1 MIKIMKKEKKSVH
14 KKLLNDLIFKCR
26 KCGHNLYIIDGM
38 EKSGKYIRNV
48 LRKTDCP
55 SCGEENNELWIF
67 LRNGN
72 YENEQQ

>member
-1 MIKIMKKEKKSVH
+1 
-14 KKLLNDLIFKCR
+14 
-26 KCGHNLYIIDGM
+26 M